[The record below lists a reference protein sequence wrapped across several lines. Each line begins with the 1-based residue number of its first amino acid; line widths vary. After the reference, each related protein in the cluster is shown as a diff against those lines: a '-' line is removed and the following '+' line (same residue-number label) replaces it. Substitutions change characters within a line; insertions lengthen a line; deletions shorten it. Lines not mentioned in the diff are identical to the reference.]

1 MAQTHTIK
9 RKLAAILS
17 ADVQG
22 YSRLMGDDELATI
35 RTLTT
40 YRELMSSII
49 QEHSG
54 RVVDSPGDNLL
65 AEFSSAVDAVQ
76 CAIEVQTELAVRNA
90 ELSEDRQMPYRIGI
104 NVGDIIIEDERIY
117 GIYGDG
123 VNIAQRLESLAEG
136 GGICIS
142 GTVYDQ
148 IENKLDIEFEYQ
160 GEQTVKNIAKPIQ
173 VYRIHLESAGTETRV
188 RPVSTPGK
196 TSILP
201 DDPARSGYGS
211 LITLGIVILVILGIG
226 AFALKDWYPLIS
238 SPAFWNPPSL
248 QLPDKPSIAV
258 LPFINMSGDPEQEYF
273 SDGITE
279 DIITDLSKI
288 SGLFVIAR
296 NSSFV
301 YKGRAVNVEH
311 VGQALGVRYVLEGSV
326 RRANDRVRINA
337 QLVDA
342 TTGGHLWAD
351 RYDGEMQDIFALQD
365 QVTEQIVQALQIK
378 LTQGEQTSLTHQYTD
393 NLEAY
398 DLYLRGESYFWRL
411 TKEANIQARQ
421 LFEQA
426 IARDSQYAAAHA
438 QLGSTYMVEWAS
450 QWSQDPQTIQ
460 RAHEISQRAVD
471 LNVSLPITHQVLGSI
486 AVFQKQYEQ
495 GIAALERSITLDPN
509 YADAYVWLGNTMN
522 FVGEPRKAL
531 TLIQQ
536 AMRLNPH
543 YPPRYLFALGHT
555 YRILGRT
562 EDAITVLRQSL
573 ARNPDLM
580 PSHLQLAAAYSEA
593 GLEEEARKQ
602 AAQLLRLSPQYSVE
616 QAKQTIP
623 YKDPEVMDR
632 FLTALRKAGLK

>member
-1 MAQTHTIK
+1 MSK
-9 RKLAAILS
+9 AI
-17 ADVQG
+17 A
-22 YSRLMGDDELATI
+22 RLMGDDEVATI

-40 YRELMSSII
+40 YRERMSSII
-49 QEHSG
+49 QKHGG
-54 RVVDSPGDNLL
+54 RVVDSPDDNLL
-65 AEFSSAVDAVQ
+65 AKFSSAVDAVQ

-117 GIYGDG
+117 GDG
-123 VNIAQRLESLAEG
+123 VNIAARLESLADG

-148 IENKLDIEFEYQ
+148 IENKLDVEFEYQ

-173 VYRIHLESAGTETRV
+173 VYRIHLESVGAETRV
-188 RPVSTPGK
+188 RPVSPPEK
-196 TSILP
+196 TFALP

-226 AFALKDWYPLIS
+226 TFALKDWYPLIS
-238 SPAFWNPPSL
+238 SPAFWNPPTL
-248 QLPDKPSIAV
+248 PLPDKPSIAV
-258 LPFINMSGDPEQEYF
+258 LPFINMSGDPEQGYF

-337 QLVDA
+337 QLLDA
-342 TTGGHLWAD
+342 TTGGHVWAD

-365 QVTEQIVQALQIK
+365 QVTQQIVQALQIK

-398 DLYLRGESYFWRL
+398 DLYLRGESFFGRL
-411 TKEANIQARQ
+411 TKEANTQARQ
-421 LFEQA
+421 MFEQA
-426 IARDSQYAAAHA
+426 IVLDPEYAAARA
-438 QLGSTYMVEWAS
+438 QLGFTYLIEWAL
-450 QWSQDPQTIQ
+450 QWSQDPQAIR
-460 RAHEISQRAVD
+460 RAREISQKAVD
-471 LNVSLPITHQVLGSI
+471 LDGSLPITHQVLGYI

-509 YADAYVWLGNTMN
+509 CADGYVWLGNTMN
-522 FVGEPRKAL
+522 FVGEPHKAL

-555 YRILGRT
+555 YRILGRA
-562 EDAITVLRQSL
+562 EEAIALLRRSL
-573 ARNPDLM
+573 TRNPDFAAA
-580 PSHLQLAAAYSEA
+580 HLQLVAAYSEA
-593 GLEEEARKQ
+593 GLEDEARIQ
-602 AAQLLRLSPQYSVE
+602 AAEFLRLSPHYSVE
-616 QAKQTIP
+616 HARQTNP

-632 FLTALRKAGLK
+632 FLTALRKAGFK

>member
-1 MAQTHTIK
+1 MAQTDNIK

-22 YSRLMGDDELATI
+22 YSQLMGDDEMATI

-76 CAIEVQTELAVRNA
+76 CAVEVQTELAIRNA
-90 ELSEDRQMPYRIGI
+90 ELPEDRQIHYRIGG
-104 NVGDIIIEDERIY
+104 NVGDVIVEDERVY
-117 GIYGDG
+117 RIYGDG
-123 VNIAQRLESLAEG
+123 VNIAARLESLADG

-148 IENKLDIEFEYQ
+148 IANKLDVAFEYQ

-173 VYRIHLESAGTETRV
+173 VYRIHLEPLGAETRV
-188 RPVSTPGK
+188 HPVSTPEK
-196 TSILP
+196 TSALP
-201 DDPARSGYGS
+201 DDPTRSGYGS
-211 LITLGIVILVILGIG
+211 LITLGLVIFVILGIG
-226 AFALKDWYPLIS
+226 TFALKDWYPLIS
-238 SPAFWNPPSL
+238 SPAFWNPPTL
-248 QLPDKPSIAV
+248 PLPDKPSIAV
-258 LPFINMSGDPEQEYF
+258 LPFINMSGHPEQEYF
-273 SDGITE
+273 SDGITA
-279 DIITDLSKI
+279 DIITDLSKV

-301 YKGRAVNVEH
+301 YKGRAVDVEH
-311 VGQALGVRYVLEGSV
+311 VGQTLGVRYILEGSV

-337 QLVDA
+337 QLLDA
-342 TTGGHLWAD
+342 TTGGHVWAD
-351 RYDGEMQDIFALQD
+351 RYGGEMQDIFALQD
-365 QVTEQIVQALQIK
+365 QVTLQIVQALQIK
-378 LTQGEQTSLTHQYTD
+378 LTEGEQTSLTHHYTD

-398 DLYLRGESYFWRL
+398 DLYLRGESYFWHL

-426 IARDSQYAAAHA
+426 ISRDPQYPAAHA
-438 QLGSTYMVEWAS
+438 QLGFTYLMEWAF
-450 QWSQDPQTIQ
+450 QWSQSPQTIQ
-460 RAHEISQRAVD
+460 KARDISQKAVD
-471 LNVSLPITHQVLGSI
+471 LDESLPITHQVLGYI

-495 GIAALERSITLDPN
+495 GIAALERSITLNPN
-509 YADAYVWLGNTMN
+509 YADAYVWLGDTMN

-531 TLIQQ
+531 RLIQQ

-573 ARNPDLM
+573 ARNPNLM
-580 PSHLQLAAAYSEA
+580 PSRFQLAAAYSEA
-593 GLEEEARKQ
+593 GLEEEARNQ
-602 AAQLLRLSPQYSVE
+602 AAELLRMSPHYSVE

-623 YKDPEVMDR
+623 YKDPAVMDR
-632 FLTALRKAGLK
+632 YLTALRKAGLD